1 MAIKMRVLYDS
12 GKKKI
17 KTIAGEIKAHYDLG
31 VNAVDTIP
39 PAYSCD
45 KERIVIL
52 MLSAKGEVKDSIR
65 LFCQELT
72 KARAQNIA
80 LIIDGDQKAAENV
93 KQIIAEVAQNTVY
106 DEVLYINGGLPI
118 FGGAPKPEELTA
130 IFEWTDRVIANLK

>member
-1 MAIKMRVLYDS
+1 MAIKMRVLYGS

-17 KTIAGEIKAHYDLG
+17 KTIAAEIKAHYGLG

-52 MLSAKGEVKDSIR
+52 MISAKGPVNDSLR

-72 KARAQNIA
+72 KARAQNVA
-80 LIIDGDQKAAENV
+80 
-93 KQIIAEVAQNTVY
+93 IIADGKEAGVEKVRACLATGGANVI
-106 DEVLYINGGLPI
+106 DEVLYMNIGL
-118 FGGAPKPEELTA
+118 FAGKNLTDEESA
-130 IFEWTDRVIANLK
+130 KVKAWTEKVVASLV